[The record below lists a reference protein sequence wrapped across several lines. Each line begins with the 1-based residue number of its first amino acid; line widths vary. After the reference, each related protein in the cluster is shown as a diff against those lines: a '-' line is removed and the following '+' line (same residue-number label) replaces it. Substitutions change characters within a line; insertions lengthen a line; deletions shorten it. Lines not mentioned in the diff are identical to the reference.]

1 MEGMEAVLFVGIQ
14 GSGKT
19 TFYKERFFETHVRV
33 SRDMLGTRQ
42 RQNVLLSACLA
53 AGARFVLDDTNGTR
67 ARRAEV
73 IPAAKA
79 GGFRVVGYYFRTTLR
94 DAIRR
99 NKSRPAERVVPAAGV
114 GGTYKRLEPPALSEG
129 FDEIHVVE
137 IPTGG
142 DFVVSDWQSD
152 EPPPK
157 P

>member
-53 AGARFVLDDTNGTR
+53 AGARFVVDDTNATR

-73 IPAAKA
+73 IPAARAA
-79 GGFRVVGYYFRTTLR
+79 GFKVVGYYFRTTLG

-99 NKSRPAERVVPAAGV
+99 NKSRPPERVVPAAGV
-114 GGTYKRLEPPALSEG
+114 GGTYKRLEPPTLLEG
-129 FDEIHVVE
+129 FDELSVVE
-137 IPTGG
+137 IPASGG
-142 DFVVSDWQSD
+142 FVVSDWRSD
-152 EPPPK
+152 EPPSK

>member
-1 MEGMEAVLFVGIQ
+1 MEAVLFVGIQ
-14 GSGKT
+14 GAGKS
-19 TFYKERFFETHVRV
+19 TFYKERFFDTHVRV

-53 AGARFVLDDTNGTR
+53 AGAPFVVDDTNATR

-79 GGFRVVGYYFRTTLR
+79 AGFKVVGYYFRTTLGE
-94 DAIRR
+94 AIRR
-99 NKSRPAERVVPAAGV
+99 NKSRPPERVVPAAAV
-114 GGTYKRLEPPALSEG
+114 GGTFTRLEPPALSEG
-129 FDEIHVVE
+129 FDELHVVE
-137 IPTGG
+137 IPAGG
-142 DFVVSDWQSD
+142 GFTVSAWASE